1 MSLFYDLIWADWIL
15 AEYIMYM
22 SQTYIIPEVIYVLEE
37 GSVTKTKIRNVTI
50 QFSDHLHVCRRQC
63 LHSAL

>member
-1 MSLFYDLIWADWIL
+1 
-15 AEYIMYM
+15 MYM

-50 QFSDHLHVCRRQC
+50 QFSEHLCRRQC

>member
-15 AEYIMYM
+15 VEYIYIM
-22 SQTYIIPEVIYVLEE
+22 SQTYITLEVIYVLEE

-50 QFSDHLHVCRRQC
+50 QFSEHLHVCHRQC